1 MTSASSQVPLV
12 FGRYAVLNRLAVGGM
27 GEIFLARQVG
37 VSGFERTV
45 ILKSLLPDLLEQE
58 GSLEMFLDEARVAAR
73 LNHPN
78 VVSVFEVGEWEGTF
92 YIAMEYIE
100 GEHLGRLARTASRLG
115 GALSPSVCAEVI
127 RDAALG
133 LDHAHHAV
141 DAQGQPLELVHRD
154 ISPQN
159 IMVRLD
165 GVTKVVDFGVAK
177 ASNRSTRTR
186 TGVLKGKLRYMSPE
200 QIRNQPLDGRSDQ
213 YALGVVLW
221 ELVTHRPLVE
231 TDNPPEAMRRIA
243 LTPALKPSMLVD
255 GVSPLL
261 DSIILRMLAKPREQ
275 RFERCADVARAL
287 QEYLDANPRGPEES
301 VSATAQ
307 RLVGDM
313 VRSRMRESSVGLG
326 SLLPRGPAS
335 TVSCPRC
342 GQSTSGT
349 SRFCPHCGSALG
361 GAVSETPSSGSPR
374 PVAAAKAP
382 PVAEAK
388 TGSLGGDVVEVTSG
402 QFIDAEAPPTEL
414 HESSTS
420 QGVEVSRMVEGGHAA
435 TARIRGRESGSLKR
449 KLVIVTVELQGADS
463 LRWALGA
470 EEGMEVLGQLM
481 DLAAS
486 IAERHEAEVVQLS
499 ESRWSVAFGLPV
511 SRRDDPLRA
520 VRCALE
526 LMGAVEA
533 SLSAMLMLKAGLEF
547 DTVLVSG
554 GGGRTPWRVTGAAL
568 ERSVALA
575 QAASAGEVLAG
586 PAAKALLEEGVRFGA
601 ERTLPSG
608 AVWRVEGLGGVVR
621 GVPFVGRAEALASA
635 RSVVEGVCAGQGG
648 GRLFAGAAG
657 MGKSRLLEAVAERAA
672 TEASLRVVRTSAE
685 DLRGTGAM
693 GLMRSLLTG
702 LARTLGA
709 APEGAPLQPLSVLG
723 LSAQEISAL
732 WRRLSSGGPSGQ
744 LHAADAAVVETL
756 SRAARPGGLLLLVD
770 DVHHADGVS
779 LELLMALLRAPDSR
793 VALVATTALEALP
806 VALAALPYSMLE
818 GLPRMELRAL
828 LDATLGAPPSAEV
841 EKLIVERSHG
851 NPSFALELM
860 RALIDRG
867 AVQRLGGAWHS
878 TAPLASTVLPDSL
891 GLALGARLDLLPS
904 QLQRFLSR
912 ASVEGSVFSGSL
924 VRVSLAEEGFAADA
938 ADLLVVDGWL
948 TEVRERPGCFRFQ
961 QELARQLLL
970 ERQPASAVRRAHQEL
985 ADALGQ
991 EAFSSE
997 PAREVRV
1004 ADHLIAAASPQAALA
1019 CERAG
1024 ERLFARGEW
1033 RAAADYFKRAMGDG
1047 PGTTP
1052 SARLW
1057 QLGMLT
1063 RVCTC
1068 LTQVEPTAVEPLAA
1082 PWLEKLPEAEAPAA
1096 RAEVVRRI
1104 AAAELK
1110 LGRVASAESRL
1121 QAIREA
1127 AAVDPEVEAWVL
1139 GERARVR
1146 EARGDISGA
1155 VELLTQA
1162 FHRMGGRPARS
1173 ADFYWEHLNLLGRL
1187 QLRLQQPEKARTSF
1201 THASEQARAAGSLV
1215 GQARAL
1221 SNLAGLRVLAGEHA
1235 PALTELE
1242 RALTLAEQGGDAQEA
1257 ARIHYNAG
1265 RLLSAGGRVA
1275 EARERLVRARER
1287 ARLSGWREGEA
1298 LATQA
1303 LGALESQSPRA

>member
-100 GEHLGRLARTASRLG
+100 GEHLGRLSRTASRTG
-115 GALSPSVCAEVI
+115 SALSPSVCAEVI

-141 DAQGQPLELVHRD
+141 DAQGLPLELVHRD

-186 TGVLKGKLRYMSPE
+186 TGILKGKLRYMSPE
-200 QIRNQPLDGRSDQ
+200 QVRNQPLDGRSDQ

-255 GVSPLL
+255 GVSPRL
-261 DSIILRMLAKPREQ
+261 DAIILRMLAKPREQ

-287 QEYLDANPRGPEES
+287 QEYLDENSRGPEDS
-301 VSATAQ
+301 VSATAE
-307 RLVGDM
+307 RLVGEM
-313 VRSRMRESSVGLG
+313 VRSRMRESTVGLG
-326 SLLPRGPAS
+326 NLLPRGSVS

-361 GAVSETPSSGSPR
+361 VVAPETPSGGSSR
-374 PVAAAKAP
+374 PAVAKAD
-382 PVAEAK
+382 VAE
-388 TGSLGGDVVEVTSG
+388 VTTG
-402 QFIDAEAPPTEL
+402 QFVDAEAPPTEL
-414 HESSTS
+414 QEAST
-420 QGVEVSRMVEGGHAA
+420 QPAVEASRLLEGAPAA

-449 KLVIVTVELQGADS
+449 KLVIVTVELEGADS
-463 LRWALGA
+463 LRQTVGE
-470 EEGMEVLGQLM
+470 EEGMETLGQLM

-486 IAERHEAEVVQLS
+486 TAERHEAEVVQLT

-526 LMGAVEA
+526 LMRAVETL
-533 SLSAMLMLKAGLEF
+533 SLSAVLMLKAGLEF
-547 DTVLVSG
+547 DAVLVSG

-568 ERSVALA
+568 ERSVVLA
-575 QAASAGEVLAG
+575 QAAGAGEVLAG
-586 PAAKALLEEGVRFGA
+586 PAAKALLEDGVRFGA

-608 AVWRVEGLGGVVR
+608 GVWRVEGLGGVVR
-621 GVPFVGRAEALASA
+621 SVPFVGRADVLAAA
-635 RSVVEGVCAGQGG
+635 RSVVEGVCAGQSGA
-648 GRLFAGAAG
+648 RLFAGGAG

-672 TEASLRVVRTSAE
+672 SVASLRVVRTSAE

-693 GLMRSLLTG
+693 GLMRSVLTG
-702 LARTLGA
+702 LARLLGP
-709 APEGAPLQPLSVLG
+709 APEGAPLQPLGTLG
-723 LSAQEISAL
+723 FSAQEVSAL
-732 WRRLSSGGPSGQ
+732 WRRLSSGGPSGL
-744 LHAADAAVVETL
+744 LHAADSAVVETL
-756 SRAARPGGLLLLVD
+756 SRAAHPGGLLLLVD
-770 DVHHADGVS
+770 DVHHADVVS
-779 LELLMALLRAPDSR
+779 LELLMMFLRAPDSR
-793 VALVATTALEALP
+793 VALVATTAPDALP
-806 VALAALPYSMLE
+806 VSLAALPYSSLE
-818 GLPRMELRAL
+818 GMPRLELRML
-828 LDATLGAPPSAEV
+828 LEATLGAPPSPEV
-841 EKLIVERSHG
+841 EKLIVERAHG

-860 RALIDRG
+860 RALVDRG
-867 AVQRLGGAWHS
+867 AVQRLGGVWHS

-891 GLALGARLDLLPS
+891 GLALGARLDLLPA

-912 ASVEGSVFSGSL
+912 AAVEGSVFSSSL
-924 VRVSLAEEGFAADA
+924 VRASLSDDGGAADA
-938 ADLLVVDGWL
+938 AELLVMDGWL
-948 TEVRERPGCFRFQ
+948 TELRERPGTFRFQ

-991 EAFSSE
+991 ESFAAE

-1004 ADHLIAAASPQAALA
+1004 ADHLLAAASPQAAVA

-1033 RAAADYFKRAMGDG
+1033 RAASDYFMRAMGEG
-1047 PGTTP
+1047 PGATP
-1052 SARLW
+1052 SSRLW

-1063 RVCTC
+1063 RACTC
-1068 LTQVEPTAVEPLAA
+1068 LAQVEPTAVEPLAG
-1082 PWLEKLPEAEAPAA
+1082 PWLEKLPEAESLAA

-1104 AAAELK
+1104 ASAELK
-1110 LGRVASAESRL
+1110 LGRVASAEARL
-1121 QAIREA
+1121 QAIRAA

-1139 GERARVR
+1139 GERARAR

-1162 FHRMGGRPARS
+1162 FHRMGGRAARA

-1201 THASEQARAAGSLV
+1201 TRASEQARAAGSLV

-1265 RLLSAGGRVA
+1265 RLLGAGGRVA

-1303 LGALESQSPRA
+1303 LGALEAQSPRA